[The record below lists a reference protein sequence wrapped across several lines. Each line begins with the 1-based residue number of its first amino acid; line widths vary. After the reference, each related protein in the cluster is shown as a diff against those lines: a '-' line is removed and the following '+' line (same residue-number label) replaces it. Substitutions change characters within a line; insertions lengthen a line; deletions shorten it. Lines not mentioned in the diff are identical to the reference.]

1 MKMILLLSIGLGNMF
16 FEKYEFDNDSSV
28 AYECYGDEITIYQE
42 NGVIYD
48 DEYDEYDEYDEHEVH
63 NEEYDKHEVHNEE
76 YGSNDG
82 NNPKQNSDNMSYS
95 YTEQNLESD
104 YQQIYDLLHIESTE
118 KLLRKANVDIDFKEL
133 LWDISHGDGK
143 DVGNRLIAL
152 LKETLVGELILN
164 KGLMIQIITIVLLG
178 SIFVNL
184 ASSFGTGFVSENGFY
199 ITYLIIT
206 SIMLVSFT
214 STLDMVSAAIERTI
228 SMVKIIVPLYA
239 LAMNFVGQAVSAV
252 GMYELV
258 MVGIWIVQVVI
269 LRFII
274 PMVKFYV
281 IISLINNLTKEDSF
295 SKLGILVM
303 NIVSWVLKTVVYFVI
318 GLNIIKGLIEPQI
331 DAIGRNTVN
340 RLSTIIPGGG
350 IVSALTGT
358 FLGAGVVVKNSIGV
372 AGIVIIILV
381 VFVPIIKLL
390 LVMLTI
396 RITSVMIQP
405 IGEKRYVDGVESLA
419 KGNQLLMQA
428 LFCSAVLF
436 MLTIA
441 IVAYS
446 AKGGG

>member
-1 MKMILLLSIGLGNMF
+1 MRYVLLLAMELGYAFCFNSMPQDMVDIRNVLCGISISQSIYVM
-16 FEKYEFDNDSSV
+16 
-28 AYECYGDEITIYQE
+28 EIDGE
-42 NGVIYD
+42 ED
-48 DEYDEYDEYDEHEVH
+48 DQ
-63 NEEYDKHEVHNEE
+63 
-76 YGSNDG
+76 
-82 NNPKQNSDNMSYS
+82 PSDYS
-95 YTEQNLESD
+95 YGKQDLESD
-104 YQQIYDLLHIESTE
+104 YQQIYELLHIEDTE
-118 KLLRKANVDIDFKEL
+118 KLMREARVDVDLQEL

-143 DVGNRLIAL
+143 SVGREL
-152 LKETLVGELILN
+152 LLLFRENLVGELVTN
-164 KGLMIQIITIVLLG
+164 KNLMIQIITIVLLG

-206 SIMLVSFT
+206 SIMLVSFV
-214 STLDMVSAAIERTI
+214 STLDMVSAAIEQTI
-228 SMVKIIVPLYA
+228 TLVKIIVPLYA
-239 LAMNFVGQAVSAV
+239 LAMNFVGQAVGAV

-269 LRFII
+269 LRFVI
-274 PMVKFYV
+274 PMIKFYV

-303 NIVSWVLKTVVYFVI
+303 NIVSWVLKTVVYFII
-318 GLNIIKGLIEPQI
+318 GLNIIKGLIEPQL

-340 RLSTIIPGGG
+340 RLATIMPGGSL
-350 IVSALTGT
+350 VSALTGT

-381 VFVPIIKLL
+381 VFVPIIKLM
-390 LVMLTI
+390 LVMLTV

-419 KGNQLLMQA
+419 RGNQMLLQA
-428 LFCSAVLF
+428 LFSSAVLF

-446 AKGGG
+446 AKGG